1 MSLSVVITTYNRSD
15 VLKLNLDSFKAQ
27 DDLDFEIVVAIDG
40 STDDTVEMLTE
51 YKKTAPFALQ
61 WIDTEEQTKYCLAKA
76 RNMGIVETT
85 RPIVVILDDD
95 SFPVP
100 GFVAAHKET
109 VKERIL
115 TGGYRNSYDPQD
127 SLHPKM
133 KRTLLTY
140 GVKKPHP
147 IRERL
152 VENNACMYR
161 KDWLGCGMFSERFE
175 GYGGCGQEFIARIA
189 HQGYQYQFNPRAMIY
204 HHREFEG
211 DNGLT
216 REMKDAQ
223 AREMAVMI
231 QKHCWSYQNVI

>member
-15 VLKLNLDSFKAQ
+15 VLKINLDSFKAQ
-27 DDLDFEIVVAIDG
+27 TDQDFEIVVAIDG
-40 STDDTVEMLTE
+40 STDNTKEMLAE
-51 YKKTAPFALQ
+51 YKAPFPIK
-61 WIDTEEQTKYCLAKA
+61 WIDTLEHEKYCLAKA

-100 GFVAAHKET
+100 GFVTAHKET
-109 VKERIL
+109 VTSKVL

-133 KRTLLTY
+133 KRTLLKY
-140 GVKKPHP
+140 GVRKCHP
-147 IRERL
+147 ITERL

-161 KDWLGCGMFSERFE
+161 KDWIGCGMFSERFE

-216 REMKDAQ
+216 REMKDQQ
-223 AREMAVMI
+223 AIEMSKMI
-231 QKHCWSYQNVI
+231 QKHCWSY